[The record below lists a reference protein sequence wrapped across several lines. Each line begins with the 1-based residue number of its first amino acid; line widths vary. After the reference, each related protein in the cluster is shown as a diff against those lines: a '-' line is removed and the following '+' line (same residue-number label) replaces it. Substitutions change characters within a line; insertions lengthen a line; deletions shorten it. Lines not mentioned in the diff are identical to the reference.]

1 MTINVLSQNLNESNI
16 NKLQENI
23 DLYKSLI
30 FFEKLKKDKI
40 NTKNLDEQITLNK
53 EKFEKVRN
61 LKIDFSKK
69 VKLTEQPID
78 AIDLIKNIKV

>member
-30 FFEKLKKDKI
+30 FIEKLKKDKI